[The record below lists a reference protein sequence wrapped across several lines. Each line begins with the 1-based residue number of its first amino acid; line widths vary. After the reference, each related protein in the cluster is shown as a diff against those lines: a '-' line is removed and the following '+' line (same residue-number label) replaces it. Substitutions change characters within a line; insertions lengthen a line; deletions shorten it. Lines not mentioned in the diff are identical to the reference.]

1 MLLDALNRFSDKQ
14 AVSASA
20 VSDNVLDL
28 GADRDLAV
36 FSALEVVAIPCTED
50 GSDLEGE
57 GTLAVAVETSE
68 TEDFA
73 EPTVLVQSAE
83 VSTEL
88 LNKGPIGIKLPYG
101 GKRFL
106 RLNYT
111 VNGSITGLLLTS
123 GLTIATPHDIHYPRA
138 MHN

>member
-14 AVSASA
+14 AVTATA
-20 VSDNVLDL
+20 VSDNIVDL
-28 GADRDLAV
+28 GTNRDLAV
-36 FSALEVVAIPCTED
+36 YSSLEVVAIPCTAD
-50 GSDLEGE
+50 GADIEGE
-57 GTLAVAVETSE
+57 GALSMAVETSE
-68 TEDFA
+68 TEDFSEA
-73 EPTVLVQSAE
+73 TVLVQSAE
-83 VSTEL
+83 MGVEE
-88 LNKGPIGIKLPYG
+88 LNKGPLGIKLPYG

-111 VNGSITGLLLTS
+111 VEGTLTGLLITS

>member
-14 AVSASA
+14 AVSATA
-20 VSDNVLDL
+20 DSDNIVDL
-28 GADRDLAV
+28 GTDRDLAV
-36 FSALEVVAIPCTED
+36 YSALEVVAIPCTED
-50 GSDLEGE
+50 GADIEGE
-57 GTLAVAVETSE
+57 GTLSVGVETSE

-73 EPTVLVQSAE
+73 ESSVLIQSAE
-83 VSTEL
+83 ISVEE
-88 LNKGPIGIKLPYG
+88 LNKGPLGIKLPYG

-106 RLNYT
+106 RLKYT
-111 VNGSITGLLLTS
+111 VSGTITGLLITS